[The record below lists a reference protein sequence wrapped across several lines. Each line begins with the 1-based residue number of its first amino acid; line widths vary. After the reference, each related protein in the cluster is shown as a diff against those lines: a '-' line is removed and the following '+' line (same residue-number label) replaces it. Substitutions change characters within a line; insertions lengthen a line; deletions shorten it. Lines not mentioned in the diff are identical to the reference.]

1 VQPCSNQVFCVC
13 MNYGGSR
20 YLQMLAGL
28 CRSLFSALCFDFT
41 DQGWRE
47 LTKREKNNKR
57 KRKSGRLALAICPCL
72 ELFPAGKQ
80 TGGPAAVSCPCSR
93 LLCSLKS

>member
-1 VQPCSNQVFCVC
+1 

-28 CRSLFSALCFDFT
+28 CHSFFSALCFDFT

-47 LTKREKNNKR
+47 LTEKEKNNKR
-57 KRKSGRLALAICPCL
+57 KRKRKIGR
-72 ELFPAGKQ
+72 
-80 TGGPAAVSCPCSR
+80 
-93 LLCSLKS
+93 